1 MEDRVEAGMVFI
13 DPIPLFPLVLVWVGK
28 AG

>member
-1 MEDRVEAGMVFI
+1 MEDRVEAGMVFS
-13 DPIPLFPLVLVWVGK
+13 DPIPLLPLVLVWFGK